1 LPDLELT
8 RTSDRRKSKVNAR
21 ARSPGGRDRESLL
34 EQDLPGRNGIYKR
47 PMAMKE
53 RGAAFPAKEAGFQG
67 RSDGPGLALGI
78 RGRRRPEP
86 KEAHMLITRCRQ
98 LPDGEELVWD
108 EESAVSSHGFDP
120 REGALARRGQAMA
133 QWGAPRSA
141 PRSDRHPLVAKVEVK
156 VEWR

>member
-1 LPDLELT
+1 
-8 RTSDRRKSKVNAR
+8 
-21 ARSPGGRDRESLL
+21 
-34 EQDLPGRNGIYKR
+34 
-47 PMAMKE
+47 
-53 RGAAFPAKEAGFQG
+53 
-67 RSDGPGLALGI
+67 
-78 RGRRRPEP
+78 
-86 KEAHMLITRCRQ
+86 MLITRCRQ

-108 EESAVSSHGFDP
+108 EESTVSSHGFDP